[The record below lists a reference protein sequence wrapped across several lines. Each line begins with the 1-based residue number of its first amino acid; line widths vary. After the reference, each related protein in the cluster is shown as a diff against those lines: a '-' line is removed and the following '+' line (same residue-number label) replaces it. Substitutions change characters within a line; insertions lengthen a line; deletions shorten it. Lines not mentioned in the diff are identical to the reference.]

1 MRRTRKGTETMSHKQ
16 EISFDEW
23 LHLLSRLA
31 ADERTESPSSL
42 FNADEMRALYDAGC
56 TPEEALAAVTF
67 V

>member
-1 MRRTRKGTETMSHKQ
+1 MSHKQ